1 MYYIVTS
8 SGSERRGLLL
18 WQCVP
23 RHANNIQNT
32 GNMAVARLSPRLLFW
47 ILSGSFAWSKI

>member
-18 WQCVP
+18 WQHIP
-23 RHANNIQNT
+23 RHDNNMQNT
-32 GNMAVARLSPRLLFW
+32 GNMDVARLNPRLLFW

>member
-1 MYYIVTS
+1 MVMYYIVTS

-18 WQCVP
+18 WQHVP
-23 RHANNIQNT
+23 RHNIQNT
-32 GNMAVARLSPRLLFW
+32 GNMDVARFNPRFLFW